1 MPLRLLTRAAERPG
15 EVGSTLVGKHQ
26 KSALS
31 WGQVAAA
38 TQRGAGTGGR
48 VGAEWPWWRAGAAP
62 SPRELLM
69 GQPRW
74 AADF

>member
-1 MPLRLLTRAAERPG
+1 M
-15 EVGSTLVGKHQ
+15 GKHQ

-31 WGQVAAA
+31 WGRVATA
-38 TQRGAGTGGR
+38 TQRGAGMGYR
-48 VGAEWPWWRAGAAP
+48 VGAEWLCWRAGAAP
-62 SPRELLM
+62 SPRELLV